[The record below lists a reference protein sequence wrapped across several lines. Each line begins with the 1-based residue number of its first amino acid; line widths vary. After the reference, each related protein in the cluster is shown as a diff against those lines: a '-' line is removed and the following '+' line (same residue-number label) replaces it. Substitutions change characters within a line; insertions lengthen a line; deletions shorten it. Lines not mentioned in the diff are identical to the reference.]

1 MVQRKTK
8 RQHYVQREYIKNFCI
23 NNTDSVNAYNI
34 CAGNEKKLKPTSLC
48 VIKEMYEIS
57 GNLDNR
63 IENHLKEFED
73 KGIQQIKKI
82 VDFESINGD
91 IFTNEDLK
99 SLYQYVFLQL
109 IRTKSGQLV
118 FQSIKENLDL
128 KFSKP
133 SKHVSNSELYKNSEI
148 INRNIKWIHDNMN
161 EFDDVIDS
169 LWIAFHDSMRFGLY
183 VSEQPLLITSDCPI
197 DTDVIPGIY
206 NPCMCYLKM
215 ALTPRI
221 LLDIEIVMNDS
232 MKVCNFFKC
241 ELTNDIAFDFN
252 EKIISNAN
260 YWVMS
265 SNEFSNLQRKI
276 LIEQHTRMTKV

>member
-23 NNTDSVNAYNI
+23 DNSEFVYAYNV
-34 CAGNEKKLKPTSLC
+34 CVGNEKKLKTTSLC

-183 VSEQPLLITSDCPI
+183 VSEKPLLITSDCPV

-206 NPCMCYLKM
+206 YPCMCYLKM

-265 SNEFSNLQRKI
+265 SNEFSNLQRKL

>member
-1 MVQRKTK
+1 MVQGKTK

-23 NNTDSVNAYNI
+23 NDTDLVYAYNV
-34 CAGNEKKLKPTSLC
+34 CAGNEKKLKSTSLC

-73 KGIQQIKKI
+73 KGIEQIKKI
-82 VDFESINGD
+82 IDFESINDD

-99 SLYQYVFLQL
+99 SLYRYVFLQL

-183 VSEQPLLITSDCPI
+183 VSEKPLLITSDCPV

-206 NPCMCYLKM
+206 YPCMCYLKM

-232 MKVCNFFKC
+232 MKVCNFF
-241 ELTNDIAFDFN
+241 
-252 EKIISNAN
+252 
-260 YWVMS
+260 
-265 SNEFSNLQRKI
+265 
-276 LIEQHTRMTKV
+276 